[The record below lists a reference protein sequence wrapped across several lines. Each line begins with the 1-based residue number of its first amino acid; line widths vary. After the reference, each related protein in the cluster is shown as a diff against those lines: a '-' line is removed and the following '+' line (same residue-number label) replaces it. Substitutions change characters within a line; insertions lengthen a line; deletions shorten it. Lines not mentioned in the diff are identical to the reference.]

1 MDTTVICIAGIFLVW
16 PLYYWLRARSTYRPQ
31 PLPPGPPGLPIVG
44 NAFDIPSSMPW
55 KTFQE
60 LSKKY
65 GISLQAS
72 LGHIHESYISLGDI
86 MFFKI
91 PTQRIVVLNSVEAAV
106 DLLEKRSDIYSS
118 RHQPLMLNL

>member
-1 MDTTVICIAGIFLVW
+1 MNF
-16 PLYYWLRARSTYRPQ
+16 
-31 PLPPGPPGLPIVG
+31 
-44 NAFDIPSSMPW
+44 
-55 KTFQE
+55 
-60 LSKKY
+60 
-65 GISLQAS
+65 
-72 LGHIHESYISLGDI
+72 YISLGDI